1 VYLSAR
7 LGSLSDFLEAL
18 RSDPASQ
25 EAAESVRAAARED
38 GDFSAYAEAFFE
50 RGVALWDED
59 MDLATDSLVE
69 AALVFEEEVDD
80 LEKAAEAYEAV
91 LELQPDHRRALF
103 ALGLILHD
111 LKRWDDLIALYRRRL
126 ATSTDGGERTT
137 LHLYIAELLAER
149 KDDADAAFTEV
160 LRAVRLTP
168 TNIRI
173 VTRLEQLG
181 QKTDRVDE
189 VAVAIGD
196 IILHQEDPRVRAA
209 LSLRLAELHLG
220 PLGNQQRAL
229 AYLKAAL
236 WDDGGNPEVLE
247 QIEDVFRERERFDE
261 LAEILEVT
269 AKDRRVGPHRVRLER
284 ELARIYELELGDLP
298 RALAAITRAVQHA
311 TDDRELLDEVM
322 RLGLMSGDLVTV
334 SDTYEDV
341 CEATDNALLRT
352 YMRLKLGH
360 IYGNVL
366 DRAEDAIRVYWAIL
380 ETEPQHREARRRLM
394 KLHERRGDWDDVAH
408 LLQMD
413 AEEAPDDATAVAIYA
428 RIVTLCD
435 EKRVDDPERGVEAC
449 RRILEIDPQHE
460 LAKRVSDEDEA
471 DEAPARPVLDLD
483 AVGVSAVATDAT
495 EAPTEF
501 DGEGYGPESETHWS
515 PDAPSPAPR
524 APAPR
529 VPSTHDLVLEDDGV
543 RLMTPDAPMEDE
555 DETVAL
561 DEAPAAGLVLADV
574 PQEAAIVPVER
585 RRPPPPPPRGESAVR
600 DPSVPITGVARVE
613 VMDPDDEPSVGADPA
628 EAEALASKIEAARRS
643 TPTAPP
649 PPPEDA
655 DDLEAKIEAAR
666 RSTPTPPPPPPE
678 DADDLEAKIEAAR
691 LATPTPPP
699 PPPDDAEDLEAKIE
713 AARLDKPTP
722 PPPPPDDAED
732 LDAKI
737 PVSVDDAEELD
748 AKIDGLQLVERD
760 ALSRQ
765 IAAAELDSWDSH
777 IDAAEEAQPERAGAA
792 QVVTEQIRDRRAA
805 DGDDEAE
812 EPLDEEALAATVDED
827 GASEDVAGRLAQIQK
842 ELAEATEQDDRPKMI
857 ELLEEIVSTNERLEQ
872 SERAFFSMVR
882 LAQIDPNV
890 DRIEQTIRLGRR
902 AQGYTLLIDTVQGVL
917 EHVSPEQQLRFE
929 LKLAEI
935 EADDLGDL
943 SRALE
948 RFERLGAKSPTDE
961 AVLGRHL
968 SVLDAAGRHEEVAQ
982 VLLARAEATEDQ
994 KDKRGFLLRAVSV
1007 YDGKLG
1013 DSARA
1018 ADVILEHHDDFAD
1031 EEEVI
1036 AQAAA
1041 LLTSTERYDDLIALY
1056 EKQALRTEG
1065 EKLSQLRLDLARL
1078 HLEHK
1083 ADPDASE
1090 AELRRGLEER
1100 ARDPQL
1106 LEALEQALLDREKWG
1121 EAVDVGMRRLEV
1133 LHSAA
1138 TKNALRKRIAR
1149 ISEEQ
1154 LASPDIALDM
1164 YQGVVA
1170 DDATDDEAWSHIER
1184 LRRAREDWDGVIQ
1197 ALLARVDGSQD
1208 AAAQVALLLEASEIQ
1223 VQVFDD
1229 LGAAQA
1235 ALDRAIQVAPDHT
1248 EVLDAMAGLAM
1259 RRGEDEQGIAILRRL
1274 AEVAP
1279 AAESANVHVRIGRM
1293 LESQFGDREAAH
1305 AEYEHAYQADY
1316 ECREAILALLDF
1328 AEAEDDF
1335 IRAHE
1340 LAAQAAR
1347 LSQDERDANA
1357 LFVRAGLLAQQR
1369 VGDDLK
1375 ALEYYEAALAADPD
1389 DLSTEATFGELLAS
1403 RGELVQALPH
1413 LWNAAQGLSDP
1424 ERSAQLAI
1432 AAARAADELPE
1443 HEIARASYD
1452 AVLNNEPTHAE
1463 ALDRLGALL
1472 ADDQDWSRVYEL
1484 GASLVLHH
1492 EASLAAPQRSAV
1504 YFRMAKA
1511 KCADEDFEAAARLAK
1526 KAHHLAEREVGP
1538 LRLYA
1543 EMLEHAG
1550 DAFEAAEC
1558 LKRLAGLLEDESAK
1572 KDALV
1577 HAGRLLGDLDGD
1589 LARAS
1594 AMLTEAQ
1601 TYGPEDVELAD
1612 RLSSYRVQLG
1622 DALGGAE
1629 ALVLPAMRRD
1639 GRERADL
1646 LVRAARVLLAAG
1658 KERGRAR
1665 ELLREAL
1672 ELVPTHAGARA
1683 DLSVVLEFDGDVD
1696 ELVRTQLRAAD
1707 QFVEDLSTD
1716 ADADGDDRV
1725 ATATRLYL
1733 HAMSILRFHLEL
1745 HEQALA
1751 VCKKVMKIAPET
1763 PGLREQYARLLDIV
1777 AAKGGPTAM
1786 TLSREAIVAWSYLVE
1801 QRAGDVEG
1809 LERLT
1814 VLRRRVGDTQQAR
1827 VTAEILEALGET
1839 PPPEPKNGAA
1849 KVERSL
1855 DTRVINALRPVE
1867 VPFHP
1872 GETSDLTELFEAL
1885 GYAPLKA
1892 MADVLPEP
1900 RPKKRDLAG
1909 AAGLGIHVSRPIGY
1923 TARVLGQETPP
1934 VYVREDAP
1942 AAVNAAFVGD
1952 GPALVVSLSKA
1963 EQHSIDELRFMFGRC
1978 FAMLR
1983 PRALMFEL
1991 IPLTVLRE
1999 ALVGFAKFDD
2009 PSEHDV
2015 DPKMAKKRG
2024 RALERALP
2032 ANDRAA
2038 LQGEVRTWLESDDRR
2053 SLGEERAGVFRT
2065 AERFGLVVS
2074 GSLKTSVDVL
2084 SSLAGGRV
2092 ERHWHAPLIRYAITR
2107 EYHEMLR
2114 RLQ

>member
-1 VYLSAR
+1 MGRLSEHI
-7 LGSLSDFLEAL
+7 EAL
-18 RSDPASQ
+18 RSDPTSQ
-25 EAAESVRAAARED
+25 DAAESVRATAREE
-38 GDFSAYAEAFFE
+38 GDFSAYAAAFFE
-50 RGVALWDED
+50 RAIALSED
-59 MDLATDSLVE
+59 DKELAIESFVE
-69 AALVFEEEVDD
+69 SALVYEEEVDD
-80 LEKAAEAYEAV
+80 LPKAAEAYEAV
-91 LELQPDHRRALF
+91 LEMQPEHRRALF

-111 LKRWDDLIALYRRRL
+111 LKRWDDLIAVYRRRL

-137 LHLYIAELLAER
+137 LHLYVAEILAER
-149 KDDADAAFTEV
+149 KDDAQAAFTEV

-181 QKTDRVDE
+181 RQTNRVDE

-196 IILHQEDPRVRAA
+196 LILHQEDPRLRAA

-220 PLGNQQRAL
+220 PLEDHARAL
-229 AYLKAAL
+229 AYLRAAL
-236 WDDGGNPEVLE
+236 ADDGGNPEVLG

-261 LAEILEVT
+261 LAELLEVT
-269 AKDRRVGPHRVRLER
+269 AKDRRIGPHRVRLER

-311 TDDRELLDEVM
+311 PEDRELLDEVM

-366 DRAEDAIRVYWAIL
+366 DRADDAIRVYWAIL
-380 ETEPQHREARRRLM
+380 ETEPQHKEARRRLM
-394 KLHERRGDWDDVAH
+394 KLHERRGDTERIVR
-408 LLQMD
+408 LLEMEAD
-413 AEEAPDDATAVAIYA
+413 EAPDDATALALYE
-428 RIVTLCD
+428 RIVALCD
-435 EKRVDDPERGVEAC
+435 EGVDDPDRGMEAC

-460 LAKRVSDEDEA
+460 LASRVEDEDE
-471 DEAPARPVLDLD
+471 EVPAPRPAFDLD

-495 EAPTEF
+495 EMPTEF
-501 DGEGYGPESETHWS
+501 DGDGYGPEAETHWS
-515 PDAPSPAPR
+515 PDAPSPVPR
-524 APAPR
+524 PAPAR
-529 VPSTHDLVLEDDGV
+529 LPSTHDLVLDDED
-543 RLMTPDAPMEDE
+543 PEDE
-555 DETVAL
+555 DDEDATVAAEGHPL
-561 DEAPAAGLVLADV
+561 GVMIADV
-574 PQEAAIVPVER
+574 PEDAAVVPVVAEAAPKKK
-585 RRPPPPPPRGESAVR
+585 RRPPPPPPRGESSIR
-600 DPSVPITGVARVE
+600 DPSEPILAMPKVQVL
-613 VMDPDDEPSVGADPA
+613 DPM
-628 EAEALASKIEAARRS
+628 
-643 TPTAPP
+643 APP
-649 PPPEDA
+649 MDAEDL
-655 DDLEAKIEAAR
+655 DAKIEAAR
-666 RSTPTPPPPPPE
+666 RSTPTTPPPPPP
-678 DADDLEAKIEAAR
+678 DAEDLEAKIEAA
-691 LATPTPPP
+691 TTPPP
-699 PPPDDAEDLEAKIE
+699 SPMDAEDLEAKIE
-713 AARLDKPTP
+713 AARRSKPTP
-722 PPPPPDDAED
+722 PPPPPDDSGA
-732 LDAKI
+732 LDAQVEI
-737 PVSVDDAEELD
+737 AAAALGVSDDP
-748 AKIDGLQLVERD
+748 
-760 ALSRQ
+760 LSRQ
-765 IAAAELDSWDSH
+765 IAMAELDSWDSH
-777 IDAAEEAQPERAGAA
+777 IDAAEPEEVVRAAA
-792 QVVTEQIRDRRAA
+792 PEGRVITEQIRDRRPGMLPELEEVVTDPSPSGAEQTSP
-805 DGDDEAE
+805 DDAEAE
-812 EPLDEEALAATVDED
+812 PEEDI
-827 GASEDVAGRLAQIQK
+827 AGRLAQINK

-857 ELLEEIVSTNERLEQ
+857 ELLEEIVATNERLGQ

-882 LAQIDPNV
+882 LAQIDPTV
-890 DRIEQTIRLGRR
+890 ERIEQTIRLGRR
-902 AQGYTLLIDTVQGVL
+902 AQGYPLLIDTVESVL
-917 EHVSPEQQLRFE
+917 EHVSPEQQLRFS
-929 LKLAEI
+929 LRLAEI

-943 SRALE
+943 TRALV
-948 RFERLGAKSPTDE
+948 RFEKLGRESPTDE
-961 AVLGRHL
+961 SVLGRHL
-968 SVLDAAGRHEEVAQ
+968 SVLDAAGRHDEVAR
-982 VLLARAEATEDQ
+982 VLLARAELTEDA

-1007 YDGKLG
+1007 YDGKL
-1013 DSARA
+1013 DDASRA
-1018 ADVILEHHDDFAD
+1018 ADVILEHFDDFAD
-1031 EEEVI
+1031 EEEVLT
-1036 AQAAA
+1036 QASE
-1041 LLTSTERYDDLIALY
+1041 LLVRADRYDALIGLY

-1065 EKLSQLRLDLARL
+1065 EKLSQLRLELARL
-1078 HLEHK
+1078 HLERK
-1083 ADPDASE
+1083 GDPDASE

-1100 ARDPQL
+1100 ARDPAL

-1149 ISEEQ
+1149 ICLDH
-1154 LASPDIALDM
+1154 LASPDLALDM
-1164 YQGVVA
+1164 YTGVVT
-1170 DDATDDEAWSHIER
+1170 DDPTDDEGWSNIEG
-1184 LRRAREDWDGVIQ
+1184 LRRDREDWEGVIQ
-1197 ALLARVDGSQD
+1197 ALLARVENTDDDETRVQ
-1208 AAAQVALLLEASEIQ
+1208 LLLETADLQIEA
-1223 VQVFDD
+1223 FDD

-1235 ALDRAIQVAPDHT
+1235 ALDRAIQVAPEHGD
-1248 EVLDAMAGLAM
+1248 VLDAMAGLAM
-1259 RRGEDEQGIAILRRL
+1259 RRGDDEAGVALLRRL
-1274 AEVAP
+1274 AESAP
-1279 AAESANVHVRIGRM
+1279 SAQAARVRVRIGRL
-1293 LESQFGDREAAH
+1293 LEERFGDREAAH
-1305 AEYEHAYQADY
+1305 VEYESAYQSDY

-1328 AEAEDDF
+1328 AEAEDDY

-1340 LAAQAAR
+1340 LAAEAAR
-1347 LSQDERDANA
+1347 LSDDERDANA
-1357 LFVRAGLLAQQR
+1357 LFVRAGLIAQQR

-1375 ALEYYEAALAADPD
+1375 ALEYYEQALAADAD
-1389 DLSTEATFGELLAS
+1389 DLSTEAIFGELLAS
-1403 RGELVQALPH
+1403 RGELARALPY

-1424 ERSAQLAI
+1424 ERCAQLAV
-1432 AAARAADELPE
+1432 AAARAADELGE
-1443 HEIARASYD
+1443 AEIARASYD
-1452 AVLNNEPTHAE
+1452 AVLRTDPTNAE
-1463 ALDRLGALL
+1463 ALDRLGVLL
-1472 ADDQDWSRVYEL
+1472 AIDHDWERVYEL

-1492 EASLAAPQRSAV
+1492 EPSLAAPQRSAV
-1504 YFRMAKA
+1504 YLRMARSKRA
-1511 KCADEDFEAAARLAK
+1511 AEDFEAAARLAK
-1526 KAHHLAEREVGP
+1526 KAHQLAEREIGP

-1558 LKRLAGLLEDESAK
+1558 LKRLSGLLEDEREK

-1601 TYGPEDVELAD
+1601 TYGPEDVDLAE

-1622 DALGGAE
+1622 DPLGGAE
-1629 ALVLPAMRRD
+1629 ALVLPATKRD

-1646 LVRAARVLLAAG
+1646 LVKAARVLLAAG
-1658 KERGRAR
+1658 KERPRAR

-1672 ELVPTHAGARA
+1672 ELIPTHAGARA

-1696 ELVRTQLRAAD
+1696 ELVRAQIRAAD
-1707 QFVEDLSTD
+1707 QFVEDLASD
-1716 ADADGDDRV
+1716 IDADGDDRI

-1733 HAMSILRFHLEL
+1733 FAMSILRFRLEMP
-1745 HEQALA
+1745 EQALA
-1751 VCKKVMKIAPET
+1751 VCKKAMKLAPET
-1763 PGLREQYARLLDIV
+1763 PGLRETYARLLDIV
-1777 AAKGGPTAM
+1777 AAKGGPTAV

-1809 LERLT
+1809 LQRLT
-1814 VLRRRVGDTQQAR
+1814 VLRRRVGDVQQAR

-1839 PPPEPKNGAA
+1839 PPPENGAA
-1849 KVERSL
+1849 PVPSSL

-1872 GETSDLTELFEAL
+1872 DESSPLAKMFEAL

-1892 MADVLPEP
+1892 MSDVMPEP

-1942 AAVNAAFVGD
+1942 AAVNAAFVAD
-1952 GPALVVSLSKA
+1952 GPAIIVSVSKS
-1963 EQHSIDELRFMFGRC
+1963 EQHSVDELRFLFGRC

-1991 IPLTVLRE
+1991 LPLSVLRE
-1999 ALVGFAKFDD
+1999 ALVGFAKIDD
-2009 PSEHDV
+2009 PTTYDV

-2032 ANDRAA
+2032 ANERAA
-2038 LQGEVRTWLESDDRR
+2038 LQAEVRTWLEAEDRR
-2053 SLGEERAGVFRT
+2053 SLGEERAGIFRT

-2074 GSLKTSVDVL
+2074 GSLKTSIDVL

-2092 ERHWHAPLIRYAITR
+2092 ERHWHAPLMSYAITR